1 MISLQSRVQFLFLFY
16 DNKNFLLLL
25 VIMNAYDNDDD
36 DDDDGGNLDAELIN
50 MYGLGMVW
58 YGMHGLG
65 MYGHR
70 AGDVA
75 ADNEAPV
82 MYHRILMSA
91 QYDDQYIMI
100 QRVVMVIKIIIMMLI

>member
-1 MISLQSRVQFLFLFY
+1 
-16 DNKNFLLLL
+16 
-25 VIMNAYDNDDD
+25 
-36 DDDDGGNLDAELIN
+36 
-50 MYGLGMVW
+50 
-58 YGMHGLG
+58 

>member
-1 MISLQSRVQFLFLFY
+1 MDWVC
-16 DNKNFLLLL
+16 K
-25 VIMNAYDNDDD
+25 
-36 DDDDGGNLDAELIN
+36 
-50 MYGLGMVW
+50 VW

-91 QYDDQYIMI
+91 QYDDQ
-100 QRVVMVIKIIIMMLI
+100 

>member
-1 MISLQSRVQFLFLFY
+1 MDWVC
-16 DNKNFLLLL
+16 K
-25 VIMNAYDNDDD
+25 
-36 DDDDGGNLDAELIN
+36 
-50 MYGLGMVW
+50 VW

-100 QRVVMVIKIIIMMLI
+100 QRVVMVIKMIMIMLISIAVQLLQCNCSIT